1 MAIELILNGDNSS
14 EIKELHDLEILAS
27 VEEGNVNAR
36 ITTEQITLVNDYA
49 KLVRDYISGGA
60 NGTTEGIFEGLPLQI
75 QENGVN
81 VFDGYLDFLNDFEI
95 VNPTTVKSRIKK
107 HDGNNNFQ
115 DRANGLTFG
124 YLDEINLIGSGDYL
138 DIPYII
144 EKEFNFV
151 EFSFIAFQIYAISR
165 DLQTQIR
172 VAAQQAANL
181 VGLISSGTA
190 AGGAVALAA
199 AQVALTLTFSLALV
213 IILINLLTDLVRYIF
228 SPIKYHKGIRV
239 SRLIE
244 IGCSYLGYSYNST
257 IADLSDIVIIPTK
270 TGINKDDQ
278 ESQII
283 NGIPIYQP
291 GVGYPSASDFGY
303 TLGEIFEL
311 INKLFYAEFTI
322 QNGVVQQHVIDSTW
336 WLQNSTYVLPDILQ
350 ESIVTNAN
358 ELISDKL
365 ITFKAD
371 AKDVNSFE
379 NFLGHTY
386 EIRTRAGSVADQRN
400 VLLNG
405 FSRIDIPYDLPNRKN
420 KLNNFE
426 QFAFNLLDKIDEI
439 INVFVTLAQSL
450 QGNPQTSPN
459 NLTGFISQRIGCNI
473 LETDYLH
480 VPKIMKLNSQ
490 LRLSTNQR
498 DFWSAKYLYDN
509 YHNKGSFVLNNYGNQ
524 YYIYKGVRVPFG
536 FEEFNQLTQNSYFY
550 NQNGDL
556 CKLEQISWNVS
567 QDFALIDYRV
577 KTKYTTNLV
586 EEYIEEA

>member
-36 ITTEQITLVNDYA
+36 ITTEQITLVNNYA
-49 KLVRDYISGGA
+49 KLVRDYIAGGA
-60 NGTTEGIFEGLPLQI
+60 NGTTNGIFEGLPLQI

-124 YLDEINLIGSGDYL
+124 YLDELNLIDATNDYSN
-138 DIPYII
+138 IPYII

-151 EFSFIAFQIYAISR
+151 EFSFIAFSIYTISR
-165 DLQTQIR
+165 DIEEQAR
-172 VAAQQAANL
+172 VVAAQGVLLA
-181 VGLISSGTA
+181 GLIASG
-190 AGGAVALAA
+190 VPAA
-199 AQVALTLTFSLALV
+199 ALVFPALQFSLNAAFAVALV
-213 IILINLLTDLVRYIF
+213 IILSNLIIELVRYIF
-228 SPIKYHKGIRV
+228 SPIKYHKGIRLQ
-239 SRLIE
+239 RLVE

-257 IADLSDIVIIPTK
+257 INDLPEIYIIPTK
-270 TGINKDDQ
+270 TGINKDTQ
-278 ESQII
+278 QNKII
-283 NGIPIYQP
+283 NGITINQP

-303 TLGEIFEL
+303 TLGEVFEL

-322 QNGVVQQHVIDSTW
+322 KNGVVEQHVIDSSW

-365 ITFKAD
+365 ITFKTD
-371 AKDVNSFE
+371 VKDINSFE

-386 EIRTRAGSVADQRN
+386 EIRTRPISTSDNRN
-400 VLLNG
+400 VLMNG
-405 FSRIDIPYDLPNRKN
+405 FNRVDIPYDLPNRKN

-426 QFAFNLLDKIDEI
+426 NFAFKLINKVEEI
-439 INVFVTLAQSL
+439 IQIFDGSV
-450 QGNPQTSPN
+450 N
-459 NLTGFISQRIGCNI
+459 NLTGFISKRIGCNI

-480 VPKIMKLNSQ
+480 VPKIMKLNSNLFLQ
-490 LRLSTNQR
+490 SNQR
-498 DFWSAKYLYDN
+498 NLWSAKYLYN
-509 YHNKGSFVLNNYGNQ
+509 LYHSKGSFVLNNFGNQ

-536 FEEFNQLTQNSYFY
+536 FEQFNQLTQNSYFY

-577 KTKYTTNLV
+577 KTKYTTNLI

>member
-36 ITTEQITLVNDYA
+36 ITTEQITLVNNYA
-49 KLVRDYISGGA
+49 KLVRDYIAGGA

-95 VNPTTVKSRIKK
+95 VDPTTVKSRIKK

-124 YLDEINLIGSGDYL
+124 YLEQLNLIGTNDYL
-138 DIPYII
+138 SIPYII
-144 EKEFNFV
+144 EKEFNFI
-151 EFSFIAFQIYAISR
+151 EFSFIAFSIYAISR

-172 VAAQQAANL
+172 IVSQQAANIAHL
-181 VGLISSGTA
+181 A
-190 AGGAVALAA
+190 AMVPPQPLSALAFA
-199 AQVALTLTFSLALV
+199 GLQLALNIV
-213 IILINLLTDLVRYIF
+213 FAGVLVSILINLLTDLVRYIF
-228 SPIKYHKGIRV
+228 SPIKYHKGIKLQ
-239 SRLIE
+239 RLVE

-257 IADLSDIVIIPTK
+257 IIDLPGVCIIPTK
-270 TGINKDDQ
+270 TGIDKDTQ
-278 ESQII
+278 QNELI
-283 NGIPIYQP
+283 NGIQIDQP

-303 TLGEIFEL
+303 TLGEVFEL
-311 INKLFYAEFTI
+311 INKIFYAEFTI
-322 QNGVVQQHVIDSTW
+322 KNGVVEQHVIDSSW
-336 WLQNSTYVLPDILQ
+336 WLQNSTYVLPDIFQ

-365 ITFKAD
+365 ITFKTD
-371 AKDVNSFE
+371 VKDINSFE

-386 EIRTRAGSVADQRN
+386 EIRTRPISISDNRN
-400 VLLNG
+400 VLMNG
-405 FSRIDIPYDLPNRKN
+405 FNRIDIPYDLPNRKN

-426 QFAFNLLDKIDEI
+426 NFAFNLLDKVEQIIDVFYA
-439 INVFVTLAQSL
+439 INPVASA
-450 QGNPQTSPN
+450 P

-480 VPKIMKLNSQ
+480 VPKIMKLDSN
-490 LRLSTNQR
+490 LRLPANQR
-498 DFWSAKYLYDN
+498 TLWSAKYLYN
-509 YHNKGSFVLNNYGNQ
+509 LYHSKGSFVLNNFGNQ

-567 QDFALIDYRV
+567 QDFAIIDYRV
-577 KTKYTTNLV
+577 KTKYTTNLI